1 MKKNI
6 KSFYTPE
13 HSLSY
18 SFLTEEI
25 PFEKEK
31 ADAYIVKMSEEHY
44 FSNPEYFKKELSN
57 KEEYFKK
64 ECFDI
69 FINSKKNN
77 HNYVFDNIEDYIS
90 NHSYDELVCEDF
102 TKMFF
107 NNIETCIGGDG
118 DYKDRFS
125 VKDSK
130 GYKLSHFL
138 FSSPELIKKFHCE
151 YFKISTTLFFE
162 KHRVGEKRE
171 SCNAWDKIKI
181 IYDLNTQKTQI
192 EITVCTNKNLLNNK
206 ELFYT
211 TGILKEDNKFEIT
224 KIESLST
231 EYVDESSFYLEYARY
246 GASGSSYY
254 SVNNKEIFN
263 NKESYSDFKK
273 IKGFNEKEVL
283 NKFEKILNNNALA
296 VKETIEENKAIVKEF
311 AEKFYGDYFES
322 KEKIENEINSS
333 EKELNTQE
341 QNECDYD
348 DYDYNDDCE
357 C

>member
-1 MKKNI
+1 MKKNM

-31 ADAYIVKMSEEHY
+31 VDTYTVKMSEEHY

-90 NHSYDELVCEDF
+90 NHSYDELICEDF
-102 TKMFF
+102 TKTFF
-107 NNIETCIGGDG
+107 NNIETCISG
-118 DYKDRFS
+118 DYKDHFS

-130 GYKLSHFL
+130 GHELSHFL

-171 SCNAWDKIKI
+171 SCNIWDKIKI
-181 IYDLNTQKTQI
+181 TYDLNTQKTQI
-192 EITVCTNKNLLNNK
+192 EITVCTNKSLLNNK

-231 EYVDESSFYLEYARY
+231 EYVDQSSFNLEYARFN
-246 GASGSSYY
+246 GGGSPSYY

-263 NKESYSDFKK
+263 NKEAYSDFKE

-283 NKFEKILNNNALA
+283 NKFEKILNNNVLA
-296 VKETIEENKAIVKEF
+296 VKEAVEENKATIKEF
-311 AEKFYGDYFES
+311 AEKFYGDYFEN
-322 KEKIENEINSS
+322 KEKIENETNTS
-333 EKELNTQE
+333 EKELDVQE

-348 DYDYNDDCE
+348 YDDYDDDCE
-357 C
+357 